1 MESVKERQN
10 YGKMFPENGVTERK
24 NNGVLLKDVI
34 TEKMNNWKTK
44 LQKDR
49 SQKDGIKGR

>member
-1 MESVKERQN
+1 
-10 YGKMFPENGVTERK
+10 MFPENGITERK
-24 NNGVLLKDVI
+24 NNGVLLKDEI